1 MAEEDSSLSRENMA
15 GPLWFM
21 VEEDGSMRGEIMSGP
36 LLLCVADS
44 CQFGSYYNLTLG
56 QCVLC
61 PVGFYAELPGSYL
74 CDACPVEETT
84 AREGS
89 TASVSCSVNPITT
102 TSAAPFTTGA
112 GELCVCLFLGGALPQ
127 AGAVW
132 GFGGR
137 RSLLCAPLTLLLCT
151 CATSLWASLW

>member
-1 MAEEDSSLSRENMA
+1 
-15 GPLWFM
+15 M
-21 VEEDGSMRGEIMSGP
+21 VEEDGSIRGEIMSGS
-36 LLLCVADS
+36 LLLWVADS

-74 CDACPVEETT
+74 CDACPVGETT
-84 AREGS
+84 AREGT

-112 GELCVCLFLGGALPQ
+112 RELCVCLFLGWALPQ
-127 AGAVW
+127 AGAVCVCVCV
-132 GFGGR
+132 GGGGG
-137 RSLLCAPLTLLLCT
+137 SVLCAPLTLPLCT
-151 CATSLWASLW
+151 CATSLWALL